1 VVVSKKNLAV
11 FISGQGT
18 NLEVILKNKVR
29 FNKVFVVSSKPDA
42 FGLTRAAHHEVP
54 SKTLDTKIDWQDL
67 QYQLEAESTDLIFMA
82 GFMKILPESFIKNW
96 EGRLFNLHPSLLPK
110 YRGLN
115 AIERAYK
122 AQDDIGVS
130 IHHVVAEVDAGQ
142 VVLQKVA
149 VAKDQL
155 PGMSLEQV
163 TEAVHKLEHQLV
175 YRWLVDFT

>member
-1 VVVSKKNLAV
+1 VSKKNLAV
-11 FISGQGT
+11 FISGRGT
-18 NLEVILKNKVR
+18 NLEVILQSKER
-29 FNKVFVVSSKPDA
+29 FKSIFVVSSKA
-42 FGLTRAAHHEVP
+42 RAYGLKRAENHGVP
-54 SKTLDTKIDWQDL
+54 SLILDQPMDWQSL
-67 QYQLEAESTDLIFMA
+67 QNTLLKKGIELIFLA
-82 GFMKILPESFIKNW
+82 GFMKILPKSFIKNW

-130 IHHVVAEVDAGQ
+130 IHHVVPEVDAGQ